1 MLAQLQ
7 IRTHARAAARD
18 SSIDT
23 PAGGCGAHA
32 AVCAAPELTLTTSAM
47 LYHSR

>member
-23 PAGGCGAHA
+23 PAGTIGKKLADRKS
-32 AVCAAPELTLTTSAM
+32 VV
-47 LYHSR
+47 